1 MSLPSQQRW
10 CRDLRPRGNTIHLHL
25 HLQLHLHLHGMEL
38 PTDTSCS
45 CRSGKNIY
53 FFLLSTRVVAFCHL
67 LTCCGNSSSCEF
79 LQKGLIVRWLCL
91 LVHPASTERSTK
103 VNTALGTLTGE
114 QHVFGQLF
122 LAIIPSSLHP
132 LSTSFHHSREQEYG
146 INHAS
151 HLQNKALVSSPSIFP
166 QFIYFFPLHLPLKS
180 LPSFHPY
187 PRDLPSSL
195 ALLRASDQRT
205 EGLCRALLIA

>member
-1 MSLPSQQRW
+1 MLPFLGCLFPPSSAGAGISGPGGTRSISI
-10 CRDLRPRGNTIHLHL
+10 D
-25 HLQLHLHLHGMEL
+25 GMEL

-45 CRSGKNIY
+45 CRSRKNIY

-91 LVHPASTERSTK
+91 LVHPASAERSTK

-122 LAIIPSSLHP
+122 LAIIPSLPHP
-132 LSTSFHHSREQEYG
+132 LRTSFNHSREQEYG

-166 QFIYFFPLHLPLKS
+166 QFIYFFFPFTSP
-180 LPSFHPY
+180 
-187 PRDLPSSL
+187 
-195 ALLRASDQRT
+195 
-205 EGLCRALLIA
+205 